1 MAISGDSH
9 CTAAGTGMESG
20 CASGERSA
28 GRARARISARSSR
41 RITRGRR
48 SAGLADV
55 ARRLLG
61 AIALTCIA
69 APAAAQSE
77 SLVERLQLD
86 RLQLVSLGLGAGS
99 IIPSQVDRA
108 KVYGLSAD
116 YGQLSPAW
124 RLQFRITYWESK
136 FKQSVIDQF
145 ADTLQHSLVDPSAT
159 TVRRSPISIYDAAFG
174 LGARRLLV
182 PTGDFTPFFTAGFA
196 GHVINAEGDFI
207 KGTFV
212 ERALD
217 DIAAGVF
224 GEAGLR
230 ATVLRRL
237 LVEGSVRGDLLSG
250 FRSVQWMATGSYYFG
265 EARRDV
271 GESR

>member
-1 MAISGDSH
+1 MWK
-9 CTAAGTGMESG
+9 AG
-20 CASGERSA
+20 
-28 GRARARISARSSR
+28 
-41 RITRGRR
+41 
-48 SAGLADV
+48 
-55 ARRLLG
+55 
-61 AIALTCIA
+61 ALVLCIA
-69 APAAAQSE
+69 SSAAAQGS
-77 SLVERLQLD
+77 VIDRLQLD

-99 IIPSQVDRA
+99 IAPSQVEPTH
-108 KVYGLSAD
+108 VFGLSAD

-136 FKQSVIDQF
+136 FQQSVIDEF
-145 ADTLQHSLVDPSAT
+145 ADTLQQSLVDPSAT
-159 TVRRSPISIYDAAFG
+159 TVKRSAISIYDAAFG
-174 LGARRLLV
+174 LGARRILMPASDL
-182 PTGDFTPFFTAGFA
+182 TPFFTAGFA

-224 GEAGLR
+224 GDVGVR
-230 ATVLRRL
+230 ARILRRV

-271 GESR
+271 PR

>member
-1 MAISGDSH
+1 MAGALALSV
-9 CTAAGTGMESG
+9 
-20 CASGERSA
+20 ASSA
-28 GRARARISARSSR
+28 SAQGSV
-41 RITRGRR
+41 I
-48 SAGLADV
+48 D
-55 ARRLLG
+55 
-61 AIALTCIA
+61 
-69 APAAAQSE
+69 
-77 SLVERLQLD
+77 RLQLD

-99 IIPSQVDRA
+99 IAPSQVERTN
-108 KVYGLSAD
+108 VFGLSAD

-136 FKQSVIDQF
+136 FQQSVIDEF
-145 ADTLQHSLVDPSAT
+145 ADTLQQSLVDPSAT
-159 TVRRSPISIYDAAFG
+159 TVKRSPISIYDAAFG
-174 LGARRLLV
+174 LGARRILMPASDL
-182 PTGDFTPFFTAGFA
+182 TPFFTVGFA

-224 GEAGLR
+224 GDVGVR
-230 ATVLRRL
+230 ARILRRV

-271 GESR
+271 PR